1 MQASIISELESKER
15 EFVVVNETLVLLSL
29 SAVSAERA
37 LAAAH
42 GLREKVVVQQ
52 CELDRYVAELLV
64 QRSKTAGFEERLR
77 LAENDAS
84 NQRRIVEEEL
94 VVKRRL
100 EEEVVAA
107 KHQLEDEAL
116 DAKRRL
122 EEATSSLKAEFQ
134 QQLGTKEETFKSEL
148 GIKDEKLASL
158 SASVA
163 ANERGLAD
171 AVCEIS
177 ELTNRTEELSIRLR
191 EKEQEIAMV
200 TALGRREME
209 LRCQEKDEMIASLKR
224 RLAQPTT
231 APLVTALASVRR
243 SEEEKQRLEE
253 EMQTMEEK
261 MQRLE
266 EENQRLEEQVA
277 AGSEGGVQDEGGEV
291 QALRAEVAKRAQLEQ
306 KLKGAIKQLQVVVAP
321 SRNCSPP
328 LALIFFSHPRTA
340 ACTRRVGAQSWS
352 GTSAARMLR
361 SMRWLKLHL
370 LLCRQLVASSMAIRG
385 WPDSCSCT
393 PGQTSDLKT
402 SPIIRG
408 RRSSGWIWVSSAVDS
423 STVL

>member
-1 MQASIISELESKER
+1 
-15 EFVVVNETLVLLSL
+15 
-29 SAVSAERA
+29 
-37 LAAAH
+37 
-42 GLREKVVVQQ
+42 
-52 CELDRYVAELLV
+52 
-64 QRSKTAGFEERLR
+64 
-77 LAENDAS
+77 
-84 NQRRIVEEEL
+84 
-94 VVKRRL
+94 
-100 EEEVVAA
+100 
-107 KHQLEDEAL
+107 
-116 DAKRRL
+116 
-122 EEATSSLKAEFQ
+122 
-134 QQLGTKEETFKSEL
+134 
-148 GIKDEKLASL
+148 
-158 SASVA
+158 
-163 ANERGLAD
+163 
-171 AVCEIS
+171 
-177 ELTNRTEELSIRLR
+177 
-191 EKEQEIAMV
+191 MV

-266 EENQRLEEQVA
+266 EEMQTMEEKMQRLEEENQRLEEQVA
-277 AGSEGGVQDEGGEV
+277 AGSEGGFQDEGGEV

-306 KLKGAIKQLQVVVAP
+306 KLKGAIKQLQVAVAP

-340 ACTRRVGAQSWS
+340 ACKRRVGAQSWS

-402 SPIIRG
+402 SPRIRG
-408 RRSSGWIWVSSAVDS
+408 RQSSGWIWVSSAVDS